1 MGLQAARQAMEQAG
15 VAATDLDLI
24 IFGTISP
31 HYPLPATACL
41 LQTELGCRQIPAF
54 DISAACS
61 GFMFGMIVASHM
73 LAGGAYRTALII
85 GSENMSSILD
95 FQDRGTCVLFGDGAS
110 AAILGPARRGGQGIV
125 YATMGCDGSGAR
137 MIWIPAGGSLEP
149 TSQKVL
155 DERLNLMRM
164 KGREVYKFAVQ
175 KMSDMI
181 DEVMDKAGVS
191 PHDLALVLPHQ
202 SNLRIIESVQEK
214 LGLPPEKFLVN
225 IDRYGNTSS
234 ASVGICLD
242 EARRTGRA
250 REGDLVLMMAMGAG
264 LTWASALIRL

>member
-1 MGLQAARQAMEQAG
+1 
-15 VAATDLDLI
+15 
-24 IFGTISP
+24 
-31 HYPLPATACL
+31 
-41 LQTELGCRQIPAF
+41 
-54 DISAACS
+54 
-61 GFMFGMIVASHM
+61 
-73 LAGGAYRTALII
+73 
-85 GSENMSSILD
+85 
-95 FQDRGTCVLFGDGAS
+95 
-110 AAILGPARRGGQGIV
+110 
-125 YATMGCDGSGAR
+125 
-137 MIWIPAGGSLEP
+137 
-149 TSQKVL
+149 
-155 DERLNLMRM
+155 
-164 KGREVYKFAVQ
+164 
-175 KMSDMI
+175 
-181 DEVMDKAGVS
+181 MDKAGVS